1 MKELHGGTVAA
12 SVKTLFCLLFAV
24 RISQPVRNVTSN
36 TTEKE
41 RGLLRRII
49 TDWKTPVS
57 I

>member
-41 RGLLRRII
+41 RGLLRRVI